1 MHRAVIEL
9 KHPNAKII
17 YRSLLPESRRTLPR
31 TKVILRY
38 DEGKLIMEI
47 FAEDISALRASLN
60 SYLRWINTS
69 LEIMEVE

>member
-9 KHPNAKII
+9 KHPNAEII

-31 TKVILRY
+31 TKVCLRC
-38 DEGKLIMEI
+38 DDDKLIMEI